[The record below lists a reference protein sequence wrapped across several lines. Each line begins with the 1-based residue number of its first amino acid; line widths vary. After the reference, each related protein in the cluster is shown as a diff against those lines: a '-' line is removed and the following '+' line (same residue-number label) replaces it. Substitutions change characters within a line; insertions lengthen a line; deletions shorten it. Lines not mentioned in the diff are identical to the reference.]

1 MNEAVS
7 RIELTADE
15 RESFFA
21 AIARHRRAAWRV
33 TAASSVAI
41 GVAALITALLL
52 SPLFYAALA
61 VLADLVNL
69 VIPVPNYLGDFMVYV
84 DDWQRGPDTVSPAQW
99 LVWGFWAA
107 LPGAIVLGVV
117 VVALHRALRVMTELD
132 AKALALTV
140 PTELTLQEQRLRNV
154 IAEMSIAATL
164 LPPTVLI
171 AETRGQG
178 ATVFGTPGAAT
189 IVVSRGLLARL
200 NRDEL
205 QGIAAHLVATL
216 ANGDL
221 VIGHRAA
228 LTLAF
233 FNLVSR
239 LAVVFNHPGAGR
251 ELMKLLGALIWPT
264 RARIASVASTLGE
277 SFTDARTGD
286 KPPGRLSRIQ
296 DWLKLILMG
305 PVVLTGF
312 FGGIVGFLL
321 LAPLL
326 AFAWR
331 QRKYMADATAVR
343 LTRDPDTLSRA
354 LEKLSATGGDAL
366 GAWNAHLGVAQRPR
380 ADGMLMGA
388 SFVSMFPSLDRRLR
402 ALRKLGATLTRPTQT
417 WPLRKTLLAAGFI
430 STGAAAAAVLLPLLM
445 VLSACLSMLFLGL
458 PLSILHVTLRWLG
471 H

>member
-7 RIELTADE
+7 RIELTANE

-33 TAASSVAI
+33 TAAGGVAI
-41 GVAALITALLL
+41 GLAASITALLL
-52 SPLFYAALA
+52 SPLFYAAFAL
-61 VLADLVNL
+61 LADIVNL
-69 VIPVPNYLGDFMVYV
+69 AIPVPNYLGDFMVYV
-84 DDWQRGPDTVSPAQW
+84 DDWQRSPGTVPASMW
-99 LVWGFWAA
+99 LVWGLWAA
-107 LPGAIVLGVV
+107 LPGAICLGVV
-117 VVALHRALRVMTELD
+117 VAALNRVLHIVAKIDVAS
-132 AKALALTV
+132 LAMTV

-154 IAEMSIAATL
+154 IAEMSVAATL

-171 AETRGQG
+171 AETRRQG
-178 ATVFGTPGAAT
+178 ASVFGTPGAAT

-205 QGIAAHLVATL
+205 QGVAAHLVASL

-228 LTLAF
+228 VTLAF
-233 FNLVSR
+233 FNLLSR
-239 LAVVFNHPGAGR
+239 LAVVFNEPGAMR
-251 ELMKLLGALIWPT
+251 ELARLFRALLWPT
-264 RARIASVASTLGE
+264 RARIEGIASTLGE
-277 SFTDARTGD
+277 SFSDSGVRD
-286 KPPGRLSRIQ
+286 KQPGRLSNVQ

-312 FGGIVGFLL
+312 FGGIVAFLL

-354 LEKLSATGGDAL
+354 LEKLAASGGDAL
-366 GAWNAHLGVAQRPR
+366 GAWNAHLGVAQRQR
-380 ADGMLMGA
+380 AGAMLMGA

-402 ALRKLGATLTRPTQT
+402 ALRKLGATLTRPTQS
-417 WPLRKTLLAAGFI
+417 WPLRKTLLATAFV
-430 STGAAAAAVLLPLLM
+430 TAGAAAAAVLLPLL
-445 VLSACLSMLFLGL
+445 VILSSCLSMLCLGI
-458 PLSILHVTLRWLG
+458 PLSIAHVALRWLG